1 MTVTPLA
8 LVALFVL
15 VAPFVP
21 SSTAAARTVE
31 IVSDICFFTVEL
43 YHTFV
48 LFVNCFVLVRLGF
61 VWADFCHAGCVFG
74 GEFKKVT

>member
-1 MTVTPLA
+1 MTVTP
-8 LVALFVL
+8 FVL
-15 VAPFVP
+15 IAPLVP

-61 VWADFCHAGCVFG
+61 VWADFWCVGCVFG

>member
-1 MTVTPLA
+1 MTPLA
-8 LVALFVL
+8 LVALFAL
-15 VAPFVP
+15 IAPFVP

-61 VWADFCHAGCVFG
+61 VCLRFWFVFG
-74 GEFKKVT
+74 AEGAFLEGNLKK